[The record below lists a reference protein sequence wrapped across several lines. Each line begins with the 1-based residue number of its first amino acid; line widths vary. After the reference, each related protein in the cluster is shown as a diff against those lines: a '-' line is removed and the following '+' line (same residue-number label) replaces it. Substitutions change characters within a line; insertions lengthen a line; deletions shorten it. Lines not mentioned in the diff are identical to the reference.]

1 MRKRKVV
8 VQSLLDVDEKRKKW
22 TKNSVLKPRK
32 PLTKVSYKFLAPIS
46 SLTFLALKSRTK
58 KARNDLL
65 TNGKK
70 SSRKLEKTQMQGKGG
85 SQTWD
90 WEETGNAPLDVIA
103 EEAAEA
109 PADNPLVNLD

>member
-1 MRKRKVV
+1 M
-8 VQSLLDVDEKRKKW
+8 DEEQRAEAKKASN
-22 TKNSVLKPRK
+22 KGKLQ
-32 PLTKVSYKFLAPIS
+32 VSSTDLQFD
-46 SLTFLALKSRTK
+46 FLALKSRTK

>member
-1 MRKRKVV
+1 MDEEQRAEAKKA
-8 VQSLLDVDEKRKKW
+8 SNKGILD
-22 TKNSVLKPRK
+22 
-32 PLTKVSYKFLAPIS
+32 IS
-46 SLTFLALKSRTK
+46 HNNFNTFSLALKSRTK

-85 SQTWD
+85 SQAWD
-90 WEETGNAPLDVIA
+90 WEETGNQPLDVIA

-109 PADNPLVNLD
+109 PADNPLVTLD

>member
-1 MRKRKVV
+1 M
-8 VQSLLDVDEKRKKW
+8 
-22 TKNSVLKPRK
+22 
-32 PLTKVSYKFLAPIS
+32 
-46 SLTFLALKSRTK
+46 
-58 KARNDLL
+58 L

>member
-1 MRKRKVV
+1 MLNC
-8 VQSLLDVDEKRKKW
+8 S
-22 TKNSVLKPRK
+22 
-32 PLTKVSYKFLAPIS
+32 
-46 SLTFLALKSRTK
+46 ALKSRTK

-109 PADNPLVNLD
+109 PADNPLVNLDWFSKK

>member
-1 MRKRKVV
+1 MDEEQRAEAKKASNKG
-8 VQSLLDVDEKRKKW
+8 QSEFEKFHLPS
-22 TKNSVLKPRK
+22 NQFS
-32 PLTKVSYKFLAPIS
+32 
-46 SLTFLALKSRTK
+46 ALKSRTK

-85 SQTWD
+85 SQAWD
-90 WEETGNAPLDVIA
+90 WEETGNHGPLDVIA

-109 PADNPLVNLD
+109 PADNPLVSLD